1 MIIDGAISIK
11 AALESK
17 TRHVFEVYL
26 LKGKKSKDFDYI
38 ERLCQ
43 KNAVP
48 FKVVDQTV
56 MEAFVTSK
64 NFGGIVAEV
73 GERRYQTLEDLRS
86 VEDVLLIEGV
96 EDPFNLGQMIR
107 TAYASGTQA
116 VLLNDRDW
124 SKVESVLLRSSAGA
138 FDRIKLV
145 LMKDIQQDL
154 LELKSQGFTLIS
166 ALRKADSINYLNF
179 QFPKR
184 FILAIGGEMRGLSR
198 AVSDHSDVALQI
210 FYPNQSKVA
219 LSAVSACAILS
230 FSKVQKP

>member
-17 TRHVFEVYL
+17 TRQVHHVYL
-26 LKGKKSKDFDYI
+26 LKGKKSKDFEYI

-43 KNAVP
+43 KSNVP
-48 FKVVDQTV
+48 FSTIDQDT

-73 GERRYQTLEDLRS
+73 SVRSYQELKDLNN
-86 VEDVLLIEGV
+86 VDDVLLIEGV

-116 VLLNDRDW
+116 VLLSDRDW
-124 SKVESVLLRSSAGA
+124 SKAETVLLRSSAGA
-138 FDRIKLV
+138 FDRIKVV
-145 LMKDIQQDL
+145 LLKDIQNN
-154 LELKSQGFTLIS
+154 LKTLRQKGFKLIS
-166 ALRKADSINYLNF
+166 AMRRDDSVNYLDYR
-179 QFPKR
+179 FPTR

-198 AVSDHSDVALQI
+198 AVIDQSDVAIQI
-210 FYPNQSKVA
+210 HYPNQAKVA

-230 FSKVQKP
+230 FSKVKRP